1 MYVIFCVLT
10 VVTFRIY
17 VFCAFMHVFVCFLLS
32 IVVICSLG
40 QCRIAGHR
48 IYTCF
53 RIFVGNPVL
62 AEAFCIDFLQLF
74 YAVLKWSFLNFF
86 FLIYIFCGWVL
97 YFLNIFILIFDVVN
111 NTLIIVW
118 FFVIYFCYCPCF
130 IVSCSSW
137 FTLIAK
143 LWACGSSKFKTSLV
157 VSCLRKLFFLLLVL
171 VYFSIYI

>member
-1 MYVIFCVLT
+1 MF
-10 VVTFRIY
+10 
-17 VFCAFMHVFVCFLLS
+17 S
-32 IVVICSLG
+32 QICWKSSFG
-40 QCRIAGHR
+40 R
-48 IYTCF
+48 
-53 RIFVGNPVL
+53 
-62 AEAFCIDFLQLF
+62 
-74 YAVLKWSFLNFF
+74 SFLHRLSPAILCCFEVKLLKIFF
-86 FLIYIFCGWVL
+86 FLICIFCGWVL
-97 YFLNIFILIFDVVN
+97 YFLNIFILIFDAVN
-111 NTLIIVW
+111 NILIIVW